1 MAEKQIA
8 VRPLFFAALISCDHT
23 NHLAAT
29 SPLPPFT
36 AVHRPPSASPPL
48 HLSTSPAIP
57 STPRFA
63 WDSTRQ
69 STREVRGLRDRGEK
83 EAQAKQSLRGELDA
97 KTQLLD
103 AKTSE
108 LTKANET
115 LYVSV

>member
-1 MAEKQIA
+1 M
-8 VRPLFFAALISCDHT
+8 
-23 NHLAAT
+23 
-29 SPLPPFT
+29 
-36 AVHRPPSASPPL
+36 
-48 HLSTSPAIP
+48 
-57 STPRFA
+57 
-63 WDSTRQ
+63 
-69 STREVRGLRDRGEK
+69 RGLRDRGEK

>member
-23 NHLAAT
+23 NHLATT
-29 SPLPPFT
+29 SPPP
-36 AVHRPPSASPPL
+36 HPSPPSTVHPPPL
-48 HLSTSPAIP
+48 RLSTSPVIP